1 MPPITFNG
9 AIFAGS
15 NLTLLSF
22 VSSYDNSERLTV
34 PAGYCSLANV
44 WFIKNKYTADN
55 GYSHVIA
62 TDSGWA
68 MSNIG
73 WDAEPLQNMTDDWGL
88 GGIIGWGGGAAAVME
103 HDFTLNNSD
112 DHWCDHLGARWSDW
126 STVVDYS
133 GSTLGYYCAIGRN
146 GPRVLAGATIV
157 GMKHDWFAAANLTG
171 LNMAGATLEWDGT
184 PDISNTKVSNSLLD
198 GLNFSGASG
207 ANAAFASVTL
217 ANAVFDHAQLS
228 SMACSDCDL
237 RGASFRYA
245 DLTGATLAT
254 PSADLFVGAHFDH
267 ATLANATLNHVDL
280 RNAVMENANATHA
293 TLTYA
298 NVGGLEGTY
307 MTLDQA
313 ILSNSTANAGDANPV
328 FDMSSM
334 LQTTVENVV
343 LPAAS
348 FTYVY
353 ASGSSWK
360 GATLIRANF
369 ANATLDNSFFNG
381 ATLRSVNLAGANL
394 SYSDLTAADLSMDSA
409 KVRSNLVSTVGCGA
423 NLSGTNL
430 SGANLTNA
438 VFPQRPPDAP
448 PGSTGLV
455 IQGAGGSSWTCEWV
469 SGTPIVTADTICP
482 DSSNPVLTSG
492 ALACPV
498 ASWNSAAPPSPCCVP
513 AKHHAC
519 PPTYAAGSPC
529 QTNCDCR
536 SRSCGAST
544 HTCHASP

>member
-1 MPPITFNG
+1 MCSSDLWSKT
-9 AIFAGS
+9 AFA
-15 NLTLLSF
+15 
-22 VSSYDNSERLTV
+22 
-34 PAGYCSLANV
+34 
-44 WFIKNKYTADN
+44 
-55 GYSHVIA
+55 
-62 TDSGWA
+62 
-68 MSNIG
+68 
-73 WDAEPLQNMTDDWGL
+73 
-88 GGIIGWGGGAAAVME
+88 
-103 HDFTLNNSD
+103 
-112 DHWCDHLGARWSDW
+112 
-126 STVVDYS
+126 
-133 GSTLGYYCAIGRN
+133 
-146 GPRVLAGATIV
+146 RVT
-157 GMKHDWFAAANLTG
+157 
-171 LNMAGATLEWDGT
+171 E
-184 PDISNTKVSNSLLD
+184 
-198 GLNFSGASG
+198 

-430 SGANLTNA
+430 SEIGRAH
-438 VFPQRPPDAP
+438 V
-448 PGSTGLV
+448 
-455 IQGAGGSSWTCEWV
+455 
-469 SGTPIVTADTICP
+469 
-482 DSSNPVLTSG
+482 
-492 ALACPV
+492 
-498 ASWNSAAPPSPCCVP
+498 
-513 AKHHAC
+513 
-519 PPTYAAGSPC
+519 
-529 QTNCDCR
+529 
-536 SRSCGAST
+536 
-544 HTCHASP
+544 